1 MSTYSRSHD
10 TGTFISTAAPRCE
23 RKPGGQVRGPPRGGE
38 PAEGPRPGGP
48 RREQRVSDLSARV
61 AATSEFL
68 EVAQVVLI
76 EEPDVG
82 CAGTEH
88 REALDATA
96 EGKAL
101 IFGWAVA
108 DASEHVGMD
117 HAAARGFDPAVAAA
131 DSASRVAS

>member
-10 TGTFISTAAPRCE
+10 TGTFMSTATPRCE
-23 RKPGGQVRGPPRGGE
+23 KKPGGQVRGPPRGGE

-61 AATSEFL
+61 AATSKLL
-68 EVAQVVLI
+68 EVAEIVLI

-88 REALDATA
+88 REALDAA
-96 EGKAL
+96 PASAAL
-101 IFGWAVA
+101 ISSRVVA
-108 DASEHVGMD
+108 DAAKNIGM
-117 HAAARGFDPAVAAA
+117 
-131 DSASRVAS
+131 